1 MGVAFAL
8 LAPADP
14 RAIAALDHAGTRLDD
29 LHSVVLHVVIRL
41 KIRANLDAPGAS
53 TSRIE
58 LKNAET
64 DVSG

>member
-1 MGVAFAL
+1 M
-8 LAPADP
+8 
-14 RAIAALDHAGTRLDD
+14 AIAALYHAGTRLDD

-53 TSRIE
+53 TSRIK

-64 DVSG
+64 DMSG

>member
-14 RAIAALDHAGTRLDD
+14 RAITAHDHAGTRLDD

-53 TSRIE
+53 T
-58 LKNAET
+58 
-64 DVSG
+64 